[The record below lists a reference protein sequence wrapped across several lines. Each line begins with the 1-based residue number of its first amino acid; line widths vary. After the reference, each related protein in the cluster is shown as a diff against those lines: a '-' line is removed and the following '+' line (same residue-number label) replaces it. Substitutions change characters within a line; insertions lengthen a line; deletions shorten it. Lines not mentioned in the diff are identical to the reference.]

1 MKRLCVKFLKIG
13 DSIFF
18 PNSEYEI
25 NLNPIRDGNIFL
37 TDDRGI
43 TVDVSISILNA
54 HFI

>member
-1 MKRLCVKFLKIG
+1 MKRFCVKVLKIG
-13 DSIFF
+13 DSIFL

-25 NLNPIRDGNIFL
+25 NINPLRDGNIFL

-43 TVDVSISILNA
+43 TVDVSIPILNA